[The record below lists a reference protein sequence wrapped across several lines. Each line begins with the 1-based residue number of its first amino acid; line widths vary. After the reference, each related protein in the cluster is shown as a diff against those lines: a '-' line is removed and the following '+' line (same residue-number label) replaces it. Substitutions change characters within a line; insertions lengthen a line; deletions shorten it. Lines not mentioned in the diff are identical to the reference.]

1 LLRLDRA
8 EVVLGYDHPE
18 FGRFPAIT
26 TRAVGAGRISYVGTV
41 PNPALAAD
49 IARWLV
55 AEPIAAG
62 WIRSATVTVASGRAS
77 AGKRLWFV
85 SNWSSEA
92 ATVTAPHAV
101 TDAVAG
107 ETFAAHHTFSLEP
120 WASLV
125 LVDE

>member
-1 LLRLDRA
+1 MPLP
-8 EVVLGYDHPE
+8 V
-18 FGRFPAIT
+18 
-26 TRAVGAGRISYVGTV
+26 
-41 PNPALAAD
+41 LAAD
-49 IARWLV
+49 IAQWLV

-62 WIRSATVTVASGRAS
+62 WIRSATVTVASGRAA
-77 AGKRLWFV
+77 AGRRLWFI

-101 TDAVAG
+101 TDAVSG
-107 ETFAAHHTFSLEP
+107 ELIAAHHTFSLEP